1 MNTADRLT
9 GLFFLLLGAAL
20 YWVVIPAQTET
31 VDSGWVLPQ
40 TLPNLTAIIIGLCGA
55 SLLVRPSRDSTNTPP
70 DIRTLMRAG
79 ATLGLLVAG
88 VWLIGQ
94 TGFEY
99 AAAPLALAIMWW
111 IGERRK
117 RWLALGGI
125 MMPALIWF
133 AVVILLDRP
142 LP

>member
-1 MNTADRLT
+1 MKTADRLT

-55 SLLVRPSRDSTNTPP
+55 SLLVRPGQEPSSRPP
-70 DIRTLMRAG
+70 EPGTLLRAG

-88 VWLIGQ
+88 VWLIGL
-94 TGFEY
+94 TGFNI
-99 AAAPLALAIMWW
+99 AAVPLALAIMLW

-125 MMPALIWF
+125 LMPALIWF
-133 AVVILLDRP
+133 AVVILLERP

>member
-1 MNTADRLT
+1 MKTADRLT

-55 SLLVRPSRDSTNTPP
+55 SLLVRPGREASPRPP
-70 DIRTLMRAG
+70 EPGTLLRAA
-79 ATLGLLVAG
+79 ATLALLIAG
-88 VWLIGQ
+88 VWLIGL
-94 TGFEY
+94 TGFGI

-111 IGERRK
+111 IGERRM

-125 MMPALIWF
+125 LMPALIWF